1 MANYQFSQATLT
13 LSFLAG
19 QNEEGKSV
27 FKKATYRNIKEQI
40 TAQQLSDVARA
51 IGTLSSLP
59 LADVE
64 KTEKQFVI

>member
-1 MANYQFSQATLT
+1 MANYQFSQASLT

-19 QNEEGKSV
+19 QDQDGNPV
-27 FKKATYRNIKEQI
+27 FKKATYRNIKEQT
-40 TAQQLSDVARA
+40 TAQQLSDVAAA
-51 IGTLSSLP
+51 IGSLSSLP